1 MSARPKTK
9 KKVEAKSFTT
19 RISMETWNKVEN
31 YKKYGNWNTNQLM
44 NHALNSFFE
53 IIEST
58 NKNPELPLICETLR
72 DLSRK
77 ERQRFK

>member
-1 MSARPKTK
+1 MSARPAKK

-19 RISMETWNKVEN
+19 RISMETWRKVEN
-31 YKKYGNWNTNQLM
+31 YKKYGNWNNNQLM

-58 NKNPELPLICETLR
+58 KKNPEIPLICETLMDLARR
-72 DLSRK
+72 DR
-77 ERQRFK
+77 RRFK

>member
-1 MSARPKTK
+1 MSARPAKK
-9 KKVEAKSFTT
+9 KKVESISFTT
-19 RISMETWNKVEN
+19 RISMETWRKVEN

-58 NKNPELPLICETLR
+58 KKNPEIPLICETLMDLARR
-72 DLSRK
+72 DR
-77 ERQRFK
+77 RRFK